1 MNYTKTDFR
10 VYNVPTG
17 MEIPLKRLKN
27 GFSLPEFGLG
37 TWQMGGREESRTDND
52 EKDIAGIRAAIEAG
66 ITHIDTA
73 ESYGNG
79 HAEELVGEA
88 IRGVNR
94 KKLFLTSKV
103 SAWNQQ
109 HEKVLQSCKT
119 SLKHLRTD
127 YLDLYLL
134 HQFPPD
140 YPLEHAVRALDKLVD
155 DGLVKHIGV
164 SNFGVAHL
172 KEAQSYTKH
181 RIVCDQVHYNLQVR
195 EIEQKGL
202 LDYCEKSDVMLVA
215 YRPIGKGKLLEGVPT
230 IMEEMC
236 VKYQKTP
243 AQVAIN
249 WLTSQK
255 GIVTLAKTSD
265 PAHLKENLGSIG
277 WYLTESDVELLR
289 KNYPDQVGV
298 SDVTPLG

>member
-1 MNYTKTDFR
+1 
-10 VYNVPTG
+10 
-17 MEIPLKRLKN
+17 
-27 GFSLPEFGLG
+27 
-37 TWQMGGREESRTDND
+37 
-52 EKDIAGIRAAIEAG
+52 AG

-88 IRGVNR
+88 IQGLNR
-94 KKLFLTSKV
+94 EKLFITSKV
-103 SAWNQQ
+103 SGWNQE
-109 HEKVLQSCKT
+109 HEKVLQSCKE
-119 SLKHLRTD
+119 SLRHLRTN

-134 HQFPPD
+134 HEFPPD
-140 YPLEHAVRALDKLVD
+140 YPLEHAVRALDKLVN

-172 KEAQSYTKH
+172 KEAQSYAKH
-181 RIVCDQVHYNLQVR
+181 AIVCNQVHYNLQVR

-202 LDYCEKSDVMLVA
+202 LDYCPKNDVLLVA
-215 YRPIGKGKLLEGVPT
+215 YRPIGKGKLLEGVPK

-243 AQVAIN
+243 AQIAIN
-249 WLTSQK
+249 WLISQK
-255 GIVTLAKTSD
+255 GVVTLAKTSD
-265 PAHLKENLGSIG
+265 PAHLKENLGAIG
-277 WYLTESDVELLR
+277 WYLTEGDVELLR
-289 KNYPDQVGV
+289 KNYPDQVGI